1 MNRRDFLHNLS
12 HSVAL
17 PAMFS
22 GITWD
27 SLASSSMLSN
37 TLVEGNILIMV
48 LLNGGNDGLNTV
60 IPLNMMSQLN
70 KVRPKVVMPEN
81 KLLSLNKS
89 DLALHPSLVGMQ
101 NLSKE
106 NRLKIVQSVGYTN
119 PNYSHFRSMD
129 IIQSGALSTEF
140 LGSGWIGRY
149 LEKKHPGYPD
159 TYPTSQFPHP
169 LAVEIGWNSAL
180 MFTGQKSFTSVVAS
194 NPENFYEIIG
204 DFEQTYPNSTL
215 GEKLKY
221 VQLISKQSNAYG
233 KVMQSVYQ
241 QGKDF
246 AFPSTNLG
254 NQFKILSK
262 LISGGLNSRIFKVEI
277 GGFDT
282 HGNQV
287 DTTDRTKGTH
297 ANLLKELDEAITA
310 FMKAM
315 DSINQSDRILGMC
328 FSEFG
333 RTVGS
338 NDTYGTDHGATAPLI
353 FFGNR
358 LDTTVA
364 GTNPIVPTTY
374 SWQEELPMQFDFKQ
388 IYTSL
393 IAQWLGGSNLIPGLF
408 SKDFPQISIIK
419 EEYRDSDEDGVGD
432 LYDTCPNTPIGA
444 IVDVN
449 GCEIFTM
456 PSSNYTV
463 AVASLS
469 CKGSNNGG
477 INLKV
482 VDTSFTYLVKLS
494 NSAKV
499 LQSGSIEKG
508 KNSLSFTNLPAD
520 TYGLTIEID
529 GKTSY
534 QQQFECKIAEP
545 DVLKVNASISEET
558 KLLSLRVQG
567 ADEYVVTINGVS
579 TEYTATEL
587 KIPLETGPIKLQ
599 VSTKYGCQGVYEQS
613 LFLSE
618 QVACFPNPTN
628 DWTKIYVNG
637 SDSNISYQIIDS
649 MGKKYLSAEH
659 QMDSSRLIDI
669 DLSTY
674 PSGMYLIEL
683 TGQLVKKT
691 LKVIKL

>member
-1 MNRRDFLHNLS
+1 
-12 HSVAL
+12 
-17 PAMFS
+17 MFS

-27 SLASSSMLSN
+27 NLASSSMLNN

-89 DLALHPSLVGMQ
+89 DLALHPSLIGLQ

-129 IIQSGALSTEF
+129 IIQSGALSSEF

-149 LEKKHPGYPD
+149 LEKKHTGYPD
-159 TYPTSQFPHP
+159 AYPTSQFPHP
-169 LAVEIGWNSAL
+169 LAVEIGWNSSL

-204 DFEQTYPNSTL
+204 DFEQTYPSSPF

-221 VQLISKQSNAYG
+221 VQLIAKQSNAYG
-233 KVMQSVYQ
+233 KVMQTVYKKGQ
-241 QGKDF
+241 EF
-246 AFPSTNLG
+246 AFPNTNLG
-254 NQFKILSK
+254 NQFKILAK

-315 DSINQSDRILGMC
+315 DQINQSDRILCMC

-338 NDTYGTDHGATAPLI
+338 NDTNGTDHGATAPLI

-358 LDTTVA
+358 LDVSVA
-364 GTNPIVPTTY
+364 GTNPVIPSTY

-393 IAQWLGGSNLIPGLF
+393 ISQWLGGSNLISGLF

-419 EEYRDSDEDGVGD
+419 DEFRDADEDGVGD
-432 LYDTCPNTPIGA
+432 IYDKCPDTPFGA
-444 IVDVN
+444 LVDIN
-449 GCEIFTM
+449 GCEIFKL
-456 PSSNYTV
+456 PANNYEV
-463 AVASLS
+463 SVSSLS
-469 CKGSNNGG
+469 CAGSNNGS
-477 INLKV
+477 IKIKI
-482 VDTSFTYLVKLS
+482 VDTNYKYQITLS
-494 NSAKV
+494 NALKT
-499 LQSGSIEKG
+499 LQTGSIEKG
-508 KNSLSFTNLPAD
+508 KNTLSFSNLTAD
-520 TYGLTIEID
+520 TYTISILID
-529 GKTSY
+529 GKTTY
-534 QQQFECKIAEP
+534 QQNFECKIAEP
-545 DVLKVNASISEET
+545 DILKVSASIQEEQR
-558 KLLSLRVQG
+558 LLSLQISG
-567 ADEYVVTINGVS
+567 TDLYTVTINGIS
-579 TEYTATEL
+579 KDYQAENIRLPIES
-587 KIPLETGPIKLQ
+587 GPISLK
-599 VSTKYGCQGVYEQS
+599 VSTKYGCQRIYEQN

-618 QVACFPNPTN
+618 EVQCFPNPTR
-628 DWTKIYVNG
+628 DFTKIY
-637 SDSNISYQIIDS
+637 ISGKDTEVTCTLIDATGKSHYSTVLSIDS
-649 MGKKYLSAEH
+649 T
-659 QMDSSRLIDI
+659 RLLEL
-669 DLSTY
+669 DLSNY
-674 PSGMYLIEL
+674 PSGMYLV
-683 TGQLVKKT
+683 QLIGKTVQKT
-691 LKVIKL
+691 LKVMKL